1 MIRIRG
7 GSKNTKISRGRR
19 RISGRNRNICRSGA
33 RRRSRAGSRNTNGIM
48 NSIRIR
54 VINAIILN

>member
-33 RRRSRAGSRNTNGIM
+33 RRRNRGGDGDIYGGYITVRD
-48 NSIRIR
+48 
-54 VINAIILN
+54 